1 LLFYRNAEKERFM
14 RILLAEDDKNYGMV
28 LKRELEEDC
37 HVVHWVVNGVEAVL
51 AFLEKP
57 YEVVLLDLRMPRLSG
72 NDALRILKKIK
83 PEAPV
88 MTIGGKVTD
97 EEKKESLECGAI
109 NCFTKPFPLQ
119 NLKDELRRH
128 IRE

>member
-1 LLFYRNAEKERFM
+1 LLIQRKAEKENIL

-28 LKRELEEDC
+28 LKKELEEDC

-57 YEVVLLDLRMPRLSG
+57 YEVVLLDLRMPRLNG

-83 PEAPV
+83 PGARV
-88 MTIGGKVTD
+88 MTIAGKVTD

-119 NLKDELRRH
+119 SLKEELRY